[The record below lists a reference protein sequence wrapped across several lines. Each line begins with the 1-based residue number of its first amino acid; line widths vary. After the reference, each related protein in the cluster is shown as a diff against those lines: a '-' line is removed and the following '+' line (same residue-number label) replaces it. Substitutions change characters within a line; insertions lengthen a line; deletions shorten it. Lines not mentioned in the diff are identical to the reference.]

1 MNNCIFEIPIYRC
14 SAAQFVDKMERDTK
28 KHLKWLEQTS
38 GATRDAAPRTFKISE
53 KYFRDTYGG
62 PWQYNQVIGWLQ
74 ICAFNKIISGELWFI
89 DAKRI
94 YQKLTSKHYV
104 KRGTV
109 FELDHCNDKSSE
121 AIYQM
126 ILAEIETIR
135 RKPPFAKRHLD
146 LTLLQRLGTVIDWQ
160 KLINEN

>member
-14 SAAQFVDKMERDTK
+14 SAEQFVDDMENDTK
-28 KHLKWLEQTS
+28 KHLERLEQTS
-38 GATRDAAPRTFKISE
+38 GATRETAPHSFEISE

-62 PWQYNQVIGWLQ
+62 PWQYNQIIGWLQ
-74 ICAFNKIISGELWFI
+74 ICTFNNIVSGELWFI

-94 YQKLTSKHYV
+94 YQKLIAKHYV
-104 KRGTV
+104 MRGTA
-109 FELDHCNDKSSE
+109 FELHNCNDKSSD

-126 ILAEIETIR
+126 ILAEIEKIR

-146 LTLLQRLGTVIDWQ
+146 LTLLQRLGEVIDWQ
-160 KLINEN
+160 KLINKN